1 MTQSD
6 LDKAMGDAIQPL
18 LNKLNPP
25 TERQESPR
33 EASVNF
39 ASKKAVAEALGI
51 PSAVT
56 QRSRSDFAPP
66 ASRNGLRP
74 TLESTID
81 NLRKE
86 IKLKESEI
94 ARIEQSI
101 SSLEYV
107 IGDIIQRQVD

>member
-1 MTQSD
+1 MTQSPEI
-6 LDKAMGDAIQPL
+6 DKAIGDAIQPI
-18 LNKLNPP
+18 LNKLNP
-25 TERQESPR
+25 ERQE
-33 EASVNF
+33 SVNF

-51 PSAVT
+51 PSAARER
-56 QRSRSDFAPP
+56 RSEFAPP
-66 ASRNGLRP
+66 ASRPLR
-74 TLESTID
+74 TALESTID
-81 NLRKE
+81 YLRKE

>member
-1 MTQSD
+1 MTQSPE
-6 LDKAMGDAIQPL
+6 LDKAIGDAIQPL
-18 LNKLNPP
+18 LNKLNP
-25 TERQESPR
+25 ERQESPR

-39 ASKKAVAEALGI
+39 ASKAAVAEALGI
-51 PSAVT
+51 PRK
-56 QRSRSDFAPP
+56 RSEFAPP
-66 ASRNGLRP
+66 ASRPLR
-74 TLESTID
+74 TALESTID
-81 NLRKE
+81 FLRKE

>member
-6 LDKAMGDAIQPL
+6 LDKALGDAVQPL
-18 LNKLNPP
+18 LDKLNPSVNQ
-25 TERQESPR
+25 RQESPR

-51 PSAVT
+51 PSAARER
-56 QRSRSDFAPP
+56 RSEFSPP
-66 ASRNGLRP
+66 ASRPLR
-74 TLESTID
+74 TALESTID
-81 NLRKE
+81 FLRKE

>member
-6 LDKAMGDAIQPL
+6 LDKSMGDAIQPL
-18 LNKLNPP
+18 LNKLNP
-25 TERQESPR
+25 ERQE
-33 EASVNF
+33 AVNF
-39 ASKKAVAEALGI
+39 ASKAAVAEALGI
-51 PSAVT
+51 PSAALPRK
-56 QRSRSDFAPP
+56 RSEFAPP
-66 ASRNGLRP
+66 APRNGLRP
-74 TLESTID
+74 ALEATID